1 MLFRGRATHARA
13 SITVARRITLR
24 ILIPEESSL
33 LPALTIPSSTA
44 SLADRTVPALD
55 NDMGASASYDLDK
68 DMDRNRAG
76 ARSLD
81 CIVGQ
86 LMSNPL

>member
-13 SITVARRITLR
+13 SITVPRRITLR

-68 DMDRNRAG
+68 DVDRNRAG